1 MSNAKSDTWSELLR
15 SDETAQQKEGP
26 SAWDKVASTLA
37 GVANVASGF
46 VAEQVHAAGQDFV
59 SRVLLGESY
68 SPPEHGKEPEKDREP
83 EPDKD
88 QGMER

>member
-1 MSNAKSDTWSELLR
+1 MSNPKSDTWSNLLQ
-15 SDETAQQKEGP
+15 SDEPAPKEGT
-26 SAWDKVASTLA
+26 SAWDKIASSLA
-37 GVANVASGF
+37 GIGNFASGF
-46 VAEQVHAAGQDFV
+46 VAEQAHAAGQDFV

-68 SPPEHGKEPEKDREP
+68 SPPEHGKEPEKERAI